1 MSNSTKKAPYSLNM
15 ASSDPDS
22 VEMLPY
28 HRAARAVVGLKKG
41 GRVIGM
47 TKGQFSMIDLIR
59 AVVSVTGPA
68 DLRVSTW
75 TAGVRDT
82 ANAAFMVE
90 KGDLLSFQ
98 LICDAS
104 FLSRHPAY
112 CAAILRQFG
121 KNAVRC
127 TKTHAKIALIK
138 NEGWTVAIRASMNLN
153 RNPRFEQFDIDDNP
167 KIYDFFAAH
176 FDEMTED
183 MPAGFVADTAQ
194 IRAIFTAAS
203 RGLNPFEIARE
214 MPAGVPTKSAAFF
227 DWVKLQVKENK
238 RDKRGIRSLR
248 GAAGVVKKTPSD
260 LRKGVD
266 LADMAEIATRLIGG

>member
-1 MSNSTKKAPYSLNM
+1 MSKSTKNAPYSLAM
-15 ASSDPDS
+15 DS
-22 VEMLPY
+22 TAPNSAELLPY
-28 HRAARAVVGLKKG
+28 HQADRAVVGLEKG
-41 GRVIGM
+41 GRIVGM

-59 AVVSVTGPA
+59 AVIRRTGA
-68 DLRVSTW
+68 AHLRISTW

-82 ANAAFMVE
+82 KNAAFMVE

-98 LICDAS
+98 LLCDAS
-104 FLSRHPAY
+104 FLNRHPAY
-112 CAAILRQFG
+112 CAAINELFG
-121 KNAVRC
+121 KDSIRC
-127 TKTHAKIALIK
+127 TKTHAKIALIE
-138 NEGWTVAIRASMNLN
+138 NDDWAISIRASMNLN
-153 RNPRFEQFDIDDNP
+153 RNPRYEQFDIDDNRD
-167 KIYDFFAAH
+167 IYNFFAAH
-176 FDEMTED
+176 FDEMAED

-194 IRAIFTAAS
+194 IRATFIAAS